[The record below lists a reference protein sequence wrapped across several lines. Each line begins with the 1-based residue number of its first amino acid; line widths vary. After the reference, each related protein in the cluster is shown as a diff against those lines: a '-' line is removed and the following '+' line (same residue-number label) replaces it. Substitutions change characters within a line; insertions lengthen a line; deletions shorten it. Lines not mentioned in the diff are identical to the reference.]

1 MVNTENFMI
10 NNHKRKRSI
19 TFLWSFFSLNSKSF
33 VCVNIM
39 SVAHAK
45 FVETNYNTLILSS
58 PKYDTEYSLQYC
70 I

>member
-1 MVNTENFMI
+1 MI
-10 NNHKRKRSI
+10 F
-19 TFLWSFFSLNSKSF
+19 FLLNSKSF